1 MKQKLN
7 QVSTLTKN
15 RTHFIFSYLLE
26 FLHPELSDE
35 EHH

>member
-1 MKQKLN
+1 MKQRLN

-15 RTHFIFSYLLE
+15 RTHLIFFQLLE
-26 FLHPELSDE
+26 FLHPELADE